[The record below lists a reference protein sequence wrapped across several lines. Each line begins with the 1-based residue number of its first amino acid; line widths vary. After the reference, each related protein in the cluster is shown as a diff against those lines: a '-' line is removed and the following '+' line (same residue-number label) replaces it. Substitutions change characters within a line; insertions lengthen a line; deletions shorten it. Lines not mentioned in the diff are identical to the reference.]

1 MDIDYI
7 LIPDESF
14 MENVKFGQ
22 IPSLPKIEFEIN
34 KVRYKAVD
42 LRLVNSYALRMFELV
57 LQAIKDDPN
66 DKEITVDVTSLN
78 ESDIFAIK
86 EIMLGL
92 DYSAI
97 KVGRKGFNVSGR
109 LFSVRIS
116 EEINQERRLLTINF
130 SNDFGNNSHIKAIH
144 NYLNSIDKPCE
155 YTEIVRVCSETALD
169 EFNNFFAEKKGRDGN
184 TERQAVKLSLCKN

>member
-42 LRLVNSYALRMFELV
+42 LRLVNSYALRMFNFV
-57 LQAIKDDPN
+57 LQAIKDDPSA
-66 DKEITVDVTSLN
+66 KEITVDVTGLN

-92 DYSAI
+92 DYSAT

-169 EFNNFFAEKKGRDGN
+169 EFNNFFAEQKK
-184 TERQAVKLSLCKN
+184 A